1 MKPKLFNYPQIFN
14 SIKQVFVTNSSIILT
29 LVFFVACLGIS
40 EVTITSFNQQQNNK
54 SWQAADI
61 KAKEIIALLNL
72 KLSEIYKVNIL
83 NTYIVT
89 LNGKVQPAEIEAF
102 LASLYKE
109 SRYIS
114 TVSIAPNNKITYLYP
129 LAGNEKTLGLHYKD
143 NLAQWPVLEHA
154 IQEHTASLA
163 GPLQFLGF
171 HLPSACFFK

>member
-1 MKPKLFNYPQIFN
+1 MKPKLFNYPQMFN

-89 LNGKVQPAEIEAF
+89 LNGKVQPAEIDAYSYDHEH
-102 LASLYKE
+102 
-109 SRYIS
+109 
-114 TVSIAPNNKITYLYP
+114 PYL
-129 LAGNEKTLGLHYKD
+129 
-143 NLAQWPVLEHA
+143 
-154 IQEHTASLA
+154 S
-163 GPLQFLGF
+163 
-171 HLPSACFFK
+171 S